1 MNARREDARR
11 KIQLGGLVIKSG
23 MADYP
28 ASVILGALTL
38 AAGALKGANA
48 DATKARFEAAGDAA
62 FSDDGEDGGNRS

>member
-1 MNARREDARR
+1 MNPRRDDARR

-38 AAGALKGANA
+38 AADALNGPNA
-48 DATKARFEAAGDAA
+48 DAIKARFAAAGDKA
-62 FSDDGEDGGNRS
+62 FSDDGKVDG